1 MGRAVGGSKRTR
13 EACDMKLLV
22 VPLLCLAFLAAASA
36 ESESELGAQL
46 TDDELVDS
54 LLQDLKPLEDEY
66 DADSRAD
73 KADSGKDAAD
83 LGSDEETDILDILDK
98 ELGPLMSGKLDPEER
113 LLEEELSDRGFRS
126 RWKRYRRK
134 WKRSIRK
141 RVRKVRRSVSK
152 RYKKLRNSVSKRY
165 KKMRN
170 SIRKRIR
177 GFTGIFRK
185 IGDVIR
191 RVRGGMRKVNYFWK
205 MIKDI
210 RGYMRNYAKRRPPP
224 NRIAA
229 IE

>member
-134 WKRSIRK
+134 WKRSIKK

-152 RYKKLRNSVSKRY
+152 RYKKLRNS
-165 KKMRN
+165 
-170 SIRKRIR
+170 IRKRIR
-177 GFTGIFRK
+177 GFTGIFRRV
-185 IGDVIR
+185 GDVIR
-191 RVRGGMRKVNYFWK
+191 RERSGMRKVNYYWK
-205 MIKDI
+205 MVKDMRSYI
-210 RGYMRNYAKRRPPP
+210 RRYPGAP
-224 NRIAA
+224 NRIAV

>member
-1 MGRAVGGSKRTR
+1 MGRAVGGSHRAR

-22 VPLLCLAFLAAASA
+22 VQLLCLALLAAASA

-83 LGSDEETDILDILDK
+83 LGNDEETDILDILDK

-126 RWKRYRRK
+126 RWK
-134 WKRSIRK
+134 
-141 RVRKVRRSVSK
+141 
-152 RYKKLRNSVSKRY
+152 
-165 KKMRN
+165 
-170 SIRKRIR
+170 
-177 GFTGIFRK
+177 
-185 IGDVIR
+185 
-191 RVRGGMRKVNYFWK
+191 
-205 MIKDI
+205 
-210 RGYMRNYAKRRPPP
+210 
-224 NRIAA
+224 
-229 IE
+229 